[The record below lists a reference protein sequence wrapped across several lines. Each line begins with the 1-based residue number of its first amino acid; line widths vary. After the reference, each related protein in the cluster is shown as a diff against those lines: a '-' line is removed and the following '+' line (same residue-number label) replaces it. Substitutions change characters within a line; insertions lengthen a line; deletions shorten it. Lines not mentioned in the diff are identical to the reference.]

1 MAASKIIVSENIEVP
16 VVDGKIQCIRCKG
29 WKLPGEMH
37 FKDRTCQTCYETI
50 RARNR
55 DKPKPKNH
63 NSKIIKKNA
72 MGWVERV
79 EKTTRAIEDLELAK
93 MIILERAADHDVLP
107 SSGPT
112 TSEGSGVSETAC
124 NTNDRAN
131 RLPEEL
137 SDCIDGFRV
146 SETNNHPSDMGIG
159 KPESKD
165 GFRVSETNDRPTN
178 NDSPKTMTDGGFMVS
193 ETTCKTNDHANRLPE
208 ELSDCI
214 DGFRVSETNDRPTNN
229 DSPKTMTEGGF
240 MVSETTCKTNGRA
253 NRLPEELSDCIDG
266 SRVSETNNHPSDMGI
281 GKPESKD
288 GFRVSETNDRP
299 TNNDS
304 PKTMTDGGFM
314 VSETTCK
321 TNGRANRLPEE
332 LSDCID
338 GSRVSETNNHPSDMG
353 IGKPESKDG
362 FRVSETNDRPTNND
376 SPKPI
381 AKRSFTVSDLQKQI
395 ADLEKH
401 CGEQAEML
409 AKALRRIAALEAK
422 TAPAIEKDDAKRDSD
437 GMEKLRND
445 LYGILKEQYEKR
457 KINGIYVKS
466 LYGPNGRNGGVL
478 GVSKATAWRL
488 REACRLDKRFRV
500 EKADNQRGNW
510 TIRLNLYMN

>member
-16 VVDGKIQCIRCKG
+16 VVDGKIQCIRCRD

-37 FKDRTCQTCYETI
+37 FKDRICQACYETI

-55 DKPKPKNH
+55 DKPKPKKN

-72 MGWVERV
+72 MGWIERN
-79 EKTTRAIEDLELAK
+79 EKPTRVVGDSELAK
-93 MIILERAADHDVLP
+93 MIILERATDRDILP
-107 SSGPT
+107 EPITCDGFR
-112 TSEGSGVSETAC
+112 VSETNNHPSDAENGKPESEDGFRVSETNDRPINNDSSKPKAEGGFTVSETTC
-124 NTNDRAN
+124 DTNDRAN

-165 GFRVSETNDRPTN
+165 GFRVSETN
-178 NDSPKTMTDGGFMVS
+178 
-193 ETTCKTNDHANRLPE
+193 
-208 ELSDCI
+208 
-214 DGFRVSETNDRPTNN
+214 
-229 DSPKTMTEGGF
+229 
-240 MVSETTCKTNGRA
+240 
-253 NRLPEELSDCIDG
+253 
-266 SRVSETNNHPSDMGI
+266 NHPSDAEN
-281 GKPESKD
+281 GKTESKD

-304 PKTMTDGGFM
+304 SKPKAEGG
-314 VSETTCK
+314 
-321 TNGRANRLPEE
+321 
-332 LSDCID
+332 
-338 GSRVSETNNHPSDMG
+338 
-353 IGKPESKDG
+353 
-362 FRVSETNDRPTNND
+362 
-376 SPKPI
+376 
-381 AKRSFTVSDLQKQI
+381 FTVSDLQKQI
-395 ADLEKH
+395 TDLEKH

-409 AKALRRIAALEAK
+409 AKALRRIAALEEK
-422 TAPAIEKDDAKRDSD
+422 TVPAIEKDDAKRDSD

-445 LYGILKEQYEKR
+445 LHGILKEQYEKR

-500 EKADNQRGNW
+500 EKADNQKGNW

>member
-37 FKDRTCQTCYETI
+37 FKDRTCQACYETI

-178 NDSPKTMTDGGFMVS
+178 NDSLKSKADGGFMVS

-229 DSPKTMTEGGF
+229 DSPKTMTE
-240 MVSETTCKTNGRA
+240 
-253 NRLPEELSDCIDG
+253 
-266 SRVSETNNHPSDMGI
+266 
-281 GKPESKD
+281 
-288 GFRVSETNDRP
+288 
-299 TNNDS
+299 
-304 PKTMTDGGFM
+304 GGFM

>member
-16 VVDGKIQCIRCKG
+16 VVDGKIQCIRCRD

-37 FKDRTCQTCYETI
+37 FKDRICQACYETI

-55 DKPKPKNH
+55 DKPKPKKN

-72 MGWVERV
+72 MGWVERN
-79 EKTTRAIEDLELAK
+79 EKPTRVVGDSELAK
-93 MIILERAADHDVLP
+93 MIILERATDRDILP
-107 SSGPT
+107 EPITCDGFR
-112 TSEGSGVSETAC
+112 VSETNNHPSDAENGKPESKDGFRVSETNDRPTNNDSSKPIAKGGFMVSETTC
-124 NTNDRAN
+124 DTNDRAN

-137 SDCIDGFRV
+137 SDCIDGFRVSESNNHPSDAENGKPESKDGFRV

-165 GFRVSETNDRPTN
+165 GFRVSETNNHPSDAEIGKPE
-178 NDSPKTMTDGGFMVS
+178 S
-193 ETTCKTNDHANRLPE
+193 E
-208 ELSDCI
+208 
-214 DGFRVSETNDRPTNN
+214 DGF
-229 DSPKTMTEGGF
+229 
-240 MVSETTCKTNGRA
+240 
-253 NRLPEELSDCIDG
+253 
-266 SRVSETNNHPSDMGI
+266 RVSETNNHPSDAEIGKPESKDGFRVSETNNHPSDAEI

-304 PKTMTDGGFM
+304 SKPKAEGG
-314 VSETTCK
+314 
-321 TNGRANRLPEE
+321 
-332 LSDCID
+332 
-338 GSRVSETNNHPSDMG
+338 
-353 IGKPESKDG
+353 
-362 FRVSETNDRPTNND
+362 
-376 SPKPI
+376 
-381 AKRSFTVSDLQKQI
+381 FTVSDLQKQI
-395 ADLEKH
+395 TDLEKH

-409 AKALRRIAALEAK
+409 AKALRRIAALEEK
-422 TAPAIEKDDAKRDSD
+422 TVPAIEKDDAKRDSD

-445 LYGILKEQYEKR
+445 LHGILKEQYEKR

-500 EKADNQRGNW
+500 EKADNQKGNW
-510 TIRLNLYMN
+510 TIRLNLYMK